1 MWSLAFLNF
10 CCVTFKYILVWLE
23 RKLGKRKADKEQIR
37 LRGRWIWFMLL
48 FFAADGVGI
57 PHLLKECPQQTDS
70 QTHLVLR
77 EITTAKG

>member
-1 MWSLAFLNF
+1 
-10 CCVTFKYILVWLE
+10 
-23 RKLGKRKADKEQIR
+23 
-37 LRGRWIWFMLL
+37 MLL